1 MTSPKSR
8 KFCYSTLSISLSL
21 SLSLSLQIHKHPICV
36 WSRNDLLMD
45 VHTAQKVKFSFKDF
59 VISKSVVSCDLVTF
73 TDEIPNGKLHLLCC
87 AINNCKSQKYIKNW
101 RSTRTNMAGTK
112 LGAVNI
118 SFIVKIFILRNI

>member
-8 KFCYSTLSISLSL
+8 KFCYSTLSISL

-45 VHTAQKVKFSFKDF
+45 VHTAQKVKFSIKDF

-73 TDEIPNGKLHLLCC
+73 TDEIPNGKLHFLCC
-87 AINNCKSQKYIKNW
+87 AINNCKSQKYIK
-101 RSTRTNMAGTK
+101 K
-112 LGAVNI
+112 LEKYKNKYGWNKTWSSKYIIHRKNFHTA
-118 SFIVKIFILRNI
+118 